1 MNQFYPQQ
9 TITLIPNGVIN
20 PNRFVDLGG
29 SQAELGEAARG
40 ITHDGASA
48 GEKAVPVIVLGTAVI
63 EAGAAF
69 DAGVNLSSDA
79 QGRAILTTEASDYTI
94 NAISV
99 EAATAAGDFVEVIVV
114 PPIARATMI
123 RAAAQANSVA
133 VDAAGAVVDFNALLA
148 KLRAAGILA
157 Q

>member
-9 TITLIPNGVIN
+9 TITLIPSGVIN
-20 PNRFVDLGG
+20 PNRFVDLSGA
-29 SQAELGEAARG
+29 QAAAGEAARG
-40 ITHDGASA
+40 ITHEGAIA

-79 QGRAILTTEASDYTI
+79 QGRAVLAANASDYAI

-99 EAATAAGDFVEVIVV
+99 EEATAAGDFVEVIVV
-114 PPIARATMI
+114 PPIVRATMI

-133 VDAAGAVVDFNALLA
+133 ADAAGIVADFNALLA
-148 KLRAAGILA
+148 KLRTAGVLA